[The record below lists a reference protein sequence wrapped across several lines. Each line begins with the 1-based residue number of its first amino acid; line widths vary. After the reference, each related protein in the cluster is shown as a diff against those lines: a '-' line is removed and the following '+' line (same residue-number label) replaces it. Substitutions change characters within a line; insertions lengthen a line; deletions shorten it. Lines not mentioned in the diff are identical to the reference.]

1 MLIINTT
8 GDTENSRYRCTF
20 IPILLLRQSPL
31 NMRVAAHF
39 DFSILPSVQGDPLG
53 LRLHFVDNRFIVAMS
68 EGVRRGYEL

>member
-1 MLIINTT
+1 
-8 GDTENSRYRCTF
+8 
-20 IPILLLRQSPL
+20 
-31 NMRVAAHF
+31 MRVAAHF